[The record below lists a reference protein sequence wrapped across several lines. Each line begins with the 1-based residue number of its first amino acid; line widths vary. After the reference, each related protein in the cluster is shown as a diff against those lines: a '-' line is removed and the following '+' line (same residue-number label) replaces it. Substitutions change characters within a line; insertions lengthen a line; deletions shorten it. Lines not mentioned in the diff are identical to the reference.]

1 MIILFLATAIANT
14 PQVYEF
20 CRIENQK
27 WSERYQKF
35 EMQHFSTFYTFQKP
49 QMIVYEKSFELAR
62 DEHPIV
68 ETYQKNGMNCWREH
82 ANSELCYDK
91 RRKQV
96 LWEWNTRAGDTFRKV
111 MDVCRVNG
119 E

>member
-1 MIILFLATAIANT
+1 MIVLLLTTTLAYAAD
-14 PQVYEF
+14 VYEF
-20 CRIENQK
+20 CRIEKQK

-49 QMIVYEKSFELAR
+49 QMIVYEKSFELDR

-68 ETYQKNGMNCWREH
+68 ETYQKNGMPCWREH
-82 ANSELCYDK
+82 KNSELCYD
-91 RRKQV
+91 QAGGQMF
-96 LWEWNTRAGDTFRKV
+96 WEWNTRAGETFRDV